1 MNSNA
6 RTEKA
11 TATTM
16 TTLEKRSQTRTA
28 RLCVG
33 CYGIAQTNWVSR
45 EEEIRSR
52 LENGADSNRWIGS
65 GACLEPDVA
74 CSAQRM
80 KRSSIEAIVPD
91 ETAFSRRDFHVLS

>member
-1 MNSNA
+1 MLD
-6 RTEKA
+6 A
-11 TATTM
+11 TA
-16 TTLEKRSQTRTA
+16 LHKQIGSLA
-28 RLCVG
+28 R
-33 CYGIAQTNWVSR
+33 IA

-52 LENGADSNRWIGS
+52 LENEADSNRWIGS
-65 GACLEPDVA
+65 GACLEPDFA